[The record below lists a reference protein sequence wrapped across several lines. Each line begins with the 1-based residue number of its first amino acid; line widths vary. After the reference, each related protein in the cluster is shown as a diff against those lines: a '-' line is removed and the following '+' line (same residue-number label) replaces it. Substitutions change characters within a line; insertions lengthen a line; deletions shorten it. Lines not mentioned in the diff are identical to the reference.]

1 MEQLNNLD
9 VVFLVI
15 VGVSALVAIARGV
28 TKELLSITGWI
39 LAAVSVYYLLPVV
52 DPIMKKYIAS
62 EVLSSL
68 VSGMVILIMFCIF
81 WVLAAD
87 KISTQI
93 RFSKLS
99 SLDRILGF
107 IFGIFR
113 GVIIVIL
120 LQIMIS
126 SLIPEESQK
135 GVFAE
140 SRYFKLA
147 GDASGPIKSLIPEK
161 WFDDLKAKGE
171 SLGFGAAKT
180 DEAEADKAKDDAA
193 KEDAAKDENSSESK
207 VNAAD
212 VAGDVLKKSGEELF
226 NKLVQPKV
234 EGEAKAEDEG
244 YKKDETSDLDKL
256 MDELEDKVVTTDEN
270 SAPVKNDTPKEYSS
284 IIKDKPLLFFFAYR
298 GLSI

>member
-39 LAAVSVYYLLPVV
+39 LAAVSMYYLLPVV
-52 DPIMKKYIAS
+52 DPIMQKYIAS
-62 EVLSSL
+62 EVLSNL
-68 VSGMVILIMFCIF
+68 VSGMVILILFCIF
-81 WVLAAD
+81 WVLAVD

-147 GDASGPIKSLIPEK
+147 GDAAGPIKSLIPEK
-161 WFDDLKAKGE
+161 WFEDLKAKGE
-171 SLGFGAAKT
+171 GLGLG
-180 DEAEADKAKDDAA
+180 ADKTEEKSEDDKSKDKNTEAQSKAVDIDA
-193 KEDAAKDENSSESK
+193 
-207 VNAAD
+207 
-212 VAGDVLKKSGEELF
+212 AGDVLKKSGEELF

-234 EGEAKAEDEG
+234 EGEAKAQDEG

-256 MDELEDKVVTTDEN
+256 MDELEDKVVTTDDN
-270 SAPVKNDTPKEYSS
+270 TASAKEKAPKE
-284 IIKDKPLLFFFAYR
+284 IKKIDENL
-298 GLSI
+298 

>member
-28 TKELLSITGWI
+28 TKELLSIIGWV
-39 LAAVSVYYLLPVV
+39 LAGVSVYYLLPVV

-62 EVLSSL
+62 EVLSGL

-99 SLDRILGF
+99 ALDRILGF

-113 GVIIVIL
+113 GVVIVIL

-147 GDASGPIKSLIPEK
+147 GDAAGPIKGLIPEK

-171 SLGFGAAKT
+171 TLGVVAAKT
-180 DEAEADKAKDDAA
+180 DEKVDEEKAKDEEPSSAEKLNKATDAA
-193 KEDAAKDENSSESK
+193 S
-207 VNAAD
+207 
-212 VAGDVLKKSGEELF
+212 DVLKKSGEELF

-234 EGEAKAEDEG
+234 EGEAEAKEDG

-256 MDELEDKVVTTDEN
+256 MDELEDKVVTTDE
-270 SAPVKNDTPKEYSS
+270 SSSPVKEEKPQE
-284 IIKDKPLLFFFAYR
+284 IKKIDENL
-298 GLSI
+298 

>member
-28 TKELLSITGWI
+28 TKELLSIIGWV
-39 LAAVSVYYLLPVV
+39 LAGVSVYYLLPVV

-62 EVLSSL
+62 EVLSGL

-99 SLDRILGF
+99 ALDRILGF

-113 GVIIVIL
+113 GVVIVIL

-147 GDASGPIKSLIPEK
+147 GDAAGPIKGLIPEK

-171 SLGFGAAKT
+171 NLGLGAAKT
-180 DEAEADKAKDDAA
+180 DEKVDEEKAKDEEPSSAEKLNKATDAA
-193 KEDAAKDENSSESK
+193 S
-207 VNAAD
+207 
-212 VAGDVLKKSGEELF
+212 DVLKKSGEELF

-234 EGEAKAEDEG
+234 EGEAEAKEDG

-256 MDELEDKVVTTDEN
+256 MDELEDKVVTTDE
-270 SAPVKNDTPKEYSS
+270 SSSPVKEGKPQE
-284 IIKDKPLLFFFAYR
+284 IKKIDENL
-298 GLSI
+298 

>member
-52 DPIMKKYIAS
+52 DPIMQKYIAS
-62 EVLSSL
+62 EVLSNL
-68 VSGMVILIMFCIF
+68 VSGMVILILFCIF
-81 WVLAAD
+81 WVLAVD

-135 GVFAE
+135 GIFAE

-147 GDASGPIKSLIPEK
+147 GDAAGPIKSLIPEK
-161 WFDDLKAKGE
+161 WFEDLKAKGE
-171 SLGFGAAKT
+171 GLGLR
-180 DEAEADKAKDDAA
+180 ADKTEEKSEDDKSKDKNTEAQSKAVDIDA
-193 KEDAAKDENSSESK
+193 
-207 VNAAD
+207 
-212 VAGDVLKKSGEELF
+212 AGDVLKKSGEELF

-234 EGEAKAEDEG
+234 EGEAKAQDEG

-256 MDELEDKVVTTDEN
+256 MDELEDKVVTTDDN
-270 SAPVKNDTPKEYSS
+270 TASAKEKAPKE
-284 IIKDKPLLFFFAYR
+284 IKKIDENL
-298 GLSI
+298 

>member
-52 DPIMKKYIAS
+52 DPIMQKYIAS
-62 EVLSSL
+62 KVLSNL
-68 VSGMVILIMFCIF
+68 VSGMVILILFCIF
-81 WVLAAD
+81 WVLAVD

-113 GVIIVIL
+113 GVIIVI
-120 LQIMIS
+120 S

-147 GDASGPIKSLIPEK
+147 GDAAGPIKSLIPEK
-161 WFDDLKAKGE
+161 WFEDLKAKGE
-171 SLGFGAAKT
+171 GLGLG
-180 DEAEADKAKDDAA
+180 ADKTEEKSEDDKSKDKNTEAQSKAVDIDA
-193 KEDAAKDENSSESK
+193 
-207 VNAAD
+207 
-212 VAGDVLKKSGEELF
+212 AGDVLKKSGEELF

-234 EGEAKAEDEG
+234 EGEAKAQDEG

-256 MDELEDKVVTTDEN
+256 MDELEDKVVTTDDN
-270 SAPVKNDTPKEYSS
+270 TASAKEKAPKE
-284 IIKDKPLLFFFAYR
+284 IKKIDENL
-298 GLSI
+298 

>member
-180 DEAEADKAKDDAA
+180 EEAEADKAKD
-193 KEDAAKDENSSESK
+193 DAAKDENSSESK

-234 EGEAKAEDEG
+234 DGEAKAQDEG

-270 SAPVKNDTPKEYSS
+270 AAPAKDEAPKE
-284 IIKDKPLLFFFAYR
+284 IKKIDENL
-298 GLSI
+298 

>member
-28 TKELLSITGWI
+28 TKELLSIIGWV
-39 LAAVSVYYLLPVV
+39 LAGVSVYYLLPVV

-62 EVLSSL
+62 EVLSGL

-99 SLDRILGF
+99 ALDRILGF

-113 GVIIVIL
+113 GVVIVIL

-147 GDASGPIKSLIPEK
+147 GDAAGPIKGLIPEK

-171 SLGFGAAKT
+171 NLGLGAAKT
-180 DEAEADKAKDDAA
+180 DEKVDEEKAKDEEPSSAEKLNKATDAA
-193 KEDAAKDENSSESK
+193 S
-207 VNAAD
+207 
-212 VAGDVLKKSGEELF
+212 DVLKKSGEELF

-234 EGEAKAEDEG
+234 EGEAEAKEDG

-256 MDELEDKVVTTDEN
+256 MDELEDKVVTTDE
-270 SAPVKNDTPKEYSS
+270 SSSPVKEEKPQE
-284 IIKDKPLLFFFAYR
+284 IKKIDENL
-298 GLSI
+298 

>member
-193 KEDAAKDENSSESK
+193 KDDAAKDENSSESK

-270 SAPVKNDTPKEYSS
+270 SAPVKNDTPKE
-284 IIKDKPLLFFFAYR
+284 IKKIDEKL
-298 GLSI
+298 

>member
-15 VGVSALVAIARGV
+15 VGVSALVALARGV
-28 TKELLSITGWI
+28 TKELLSITGWL
-39 LAAVSVYYLLPVV
+39 LAGVSVYYLLPVV

-62 EVLSSL
+62 EVLASL

-120 LQIMIS
+120 LQIMIAA
-126 SLIPEESQK
+126 LIPEESQK

-147 GDASGPIKSLIPEK
+147 GDAAEPIKGLIPEK
-161 WFDDLKAKGE
+161 WFEDLKAKSE
-171 SLGFGAAKT
+171 SLGLSPAKSEEKV
-180 DEAEADKAKDDAA
+180 DDKEKSENEASE
-193 KEDAAKDENSSESK
+193 ENTS
-207 VNAAD
+207 D
-212 VAGDVLKKSGEELF
+212 ILKKSGEELF

-234 EGEAKAEDEG
+234 ENENDEAKENG

-256 MDELEDKVVTTDEN
+256 MDVLEDKVVTTDES
-270 SAPVKNDTPKEYSS
+270 SAPAKDEAVKE
-284 IIKDKPLLFFFAYR
+284 IKKIDENL
-298 GLSI
+298 

>member
-52 DPIMKKYIAS
+52 DPIMQKYIAS

-99 SLDRILGF
+99 ALDRILGF

-140 SRYFKLA
+140 SKYFKLA
-147 GDASGPIKSLIPEK
+147 GDAAGPIKSLIPEK
-161 WFDDLKAKGE
+161 WFEDLKAKGE
-171 SLGFGAAKT
+171 SFGLGDSKAAEKSEESKT
-180 DEAEADKAKDDAA
+180 DDGAKGTEEKTTD
-193 KEDAAKDENSSESK
+193 NT
-207 VNAAD
+207 
-212 VAGDVLKKSGEELF
+212 AGISGEVLKKSGEELF

-234 EGEAKAEDEG
+234 DSENKAQDDG

-256 MDELEDKVVTTDEN
+256 MDELEDKVVTTDQS
-270 SAPVKNDTPKEYSS
+270 SAPAKDKAPKE
-284 IIKDKPLLFFFAYR
+284 IKKIDENL
-298 GLSI
+298 

>member
-1 MEQLNNLD
+1 MWF
-9 VVFLVI
+9 FLVI

-28 TKELLSITGWI
+28 TKELLSIIGWV
-39 LAAVSVYYLLPVV
+39 LAGVSVYYLLPVV

-62 EVLSSL
+62 EVLSGL

-113 GVIIVIL
+113 GVVIVVL

-147 GDASGPIKSLIPEK
+147 GDAAGPIKGLIPEK

-171 SLGFGAAKT
+171 TLGLVAAKT
-180 DEAEADKAKDDAA
+180 DEKVDEEKAKDEEPSSAEKLNKAADAA
-193 KEDAAKDENSSESK
+193 S
-207 VNAAD
+207 
-212 VAGDVLKKSGEELF
+212 DVLKKSGEELF

-234 EGEAKAEDEG
+234 EGEAEAKEDG

-256 MDELEDKVVTTDEN
+256 MDELEDKVVTTDE
-270 SAPVKNDTPKEYSS
+270 SSVHVKEEKPQE
-284 IIKDKPLLFFFAYR
+284 IKKIDENL
-298 GLSI
+298 

>member
-28 TKELLSITGWI
+28 TKELLSIIGWV
-39 LAAVSVYYLLPVV
+39 LAGVSVYYLLPVV

-62 EVLSSL
+62 EVLSGL

-87 KISTQI
+87 KISMQI

-99 SLDRILGF
+99 ALDRILGF

-113 GVIIVIL
+113 GVVIVIL

-147 GDASGPIKSLIPEK
+147 GDAAGPIKGLIPEK

-171 SLGFGAAKT
+171 TLGVVAAKT
-180 DEAEADKAKDDAA
+180 DEKVDEEKAKDEEPSSAEKLNKATDAA
-193 KEDAAKDENSSESK
+193 S
-207 VNAAD
+207 
-212 VAGDVLKKSGEELF
+212 DVLKKSGEELF

-234 EGEAKAEDEG
+234 EGEAEAKEDG

-256 MDELEDKVVTTDEN
+256 MDELEDKVVTTDE
-270 SAPVKNDTPKEYSS
+270 SSTPVKEEKRQE
-284 IIKDKPLLFFFAYR
+284 IKKIDENL
-298 GLSI
+298 

>member
-28 TKELLSITGWI
+28 TKELLSIIGWV
-39 LAAVSVYYLLPVV
+39 LAGVSVYYLLPVV

-62 EVLSSL
+62 EVLSGL

-99 SLDRILGF
+99 ALDRILGF

-113 GVIIVIL
+113 GVVIVIL

-147 GDASGPIKSLIPEK
+147 GDAAGPIKGLIPEK

-171 SLGFGAAKT
+171 SLGLGAAKT
-180 DEAEADKAKDDAA
+180 EEKSEEEKTDGETSAEKINK
-193 KEDAAKDENSSESK
+193 
-207 VNAAD
+207 AAD
-212 VAGDVLKKSGEELF
+212 AAGDVLKKSGEELF

-234 EGEAKAEDEG
+234 EGETETKADG

-256 MDELEDKVVTTDEN
+256 MDELEDKVVTTDK
-270 SAPVKNDTPKEYSS
+270 SAAPVKEEGTKEE
-284 IIKDKPLLFFFAYR
+284 IKKIDENL
-298 GLSI
+298 

>member
-28 TKELLSITGWI
+28 TKELLSIIGWV
-39 LAAVSVYYLLPVV
+39 LAGVSVYYLLPVV

-62 EVLSSL
+62 EVLSGL

-99 SLDRILGF
+99 ALDRILGF

-113 GVIIVIL
+113 GVVIVIL

-147 GDASGPIKSLIPEK
+147 GDAAGPIKGLIPEK

-171 SLGFGAAKT
+171 TLGVVAAKT
-180 DEAEADKAKDDAA
+180 DEKVDEEKAKDEEPSSAEKLNKATDAA
-193 KEDAAKDENSSESK
+193 S
-207 VNAAD
+207 
-212 VAGDVLKKSGEELF
+212 DVLKKSGEELF

-234 EGEAKAEDEG
+234 EGEAEAKEDG

-256 MDELEDKVVTTDEN
+256 MDELEDKVVTTDE
-270 SAPVKNDTPKEYSS
+270 SSTPVKEEKKQE
-284 IIKDKPLLFFFAYR
+284 IKKIDENL
-298 GLSI
+298 

>member
-28 TKELLSITGWI
+28 TKELLSIIGWV
-39 LAAVSVYYLLPVV
+39 LAGVSVYYLLPVV

-62 EVLSSL
+62 EVLSGL

-99 SLDRILGF
+99 ALDRILGF

-113 GVIIVIL
+113 GVVIVIL

-147 GDASGPIKSLIPEK
+147 GDAAGPIKGLIPEK

-171 SLGFGAAKT
+171 NLGLGAAKT
-180 DEAEADKAKDDAA
+180 DEKVDEEKAKDEEPSSAEKLNKATDAA
-193 KEDAAKDENSSESK
+193 S
-207 VNAAD
+207 
-212 VAGDVLKKSGEELF
+212 DVLKKSGEELF

-234 EGEAKAEDEG
+234 EGEAEAKEDG

-256 MDELEDKVVTTDEN
+256 MDELEDKVVTTDE
-270 SAPVKNDTPKEYSS
+270 SASPVKEKKPQE
-284 IIKDKPLLFFFAYR
+284 IKKIDENL
-298 GLSI
+298 

>member
-28 TKELLSITGWI
+28 TKELLSIIGWV
-39 LAAVSVYYLLPVV
+39 LAGVSVYYLLPVV

-62 EVLSSL
+62 EVLSGL

-99 SLDRILGF
+99 ALDRILGF

-113 GVIIVIL
+113 GVVIVIL

-147 GDASGPIKSLIPEK
+147 GDAAGPIKGLIPEK
-161 WFDDLKAKGE
+161 WFEDLKAKGE
-171 SLGFGAAKT
+171 TFGVVAAKT
-180 DEAEADKAKDDAA
+180 DEKVDEEKAKDEEPSSAEKLNKATDAA
-193 KEDAAKDENSSESK
+193 S
-207 VNAAD
+207 
-212 VAGDVLKKSGEELF
+212 DVLKKSGEELF

-234 EGEAKAEDEG
+234 EGEAEAKEDG

-256 MDELEDKVVTTDEN
+256 MDELEDKVVTTDE
-270 SAPVKNDTPKEYSS
+270 SSSPVKEKKPQE
-284 IIKDKPLLFFFAYR
+284 IKKIDENL
-298 GLSI
+298 

>member
-28 TKELLSITGWI
+28 TKELLSIIGWV
-39 LAAVSVYYLLPVV
+39 LAGVSVYYLLPVV

-62 EVLSSL
+62 EVLSGL

-99 SLDRILGF
+99 ALDRILGF

-113 GVIIVIL
+113 GVVIVIL

-147 GDASGPIKSLIPEK
+147 GDAAGPIKGLIPEK

-171 SLGFGAAKT
+171 TLGVVAAKT
-180 DEAEADKAKDDAA
+180 DEKVDEEKAKDEEPSSAEKLNKATDAA
-193 KEDAAKDENSSESK
+193 S
-207 VNAAD
+207 
-212 VAGDVLKKSGEELF
+212 DVLKKSGEELF
-226 NKLVQPKV
+226 NKLVQPNV
-234 EGEAKAEDEG
+234 EGEAEAKENG

-256 MDELEDKVVTTDEN
+256 MDELEDKVVTTDE
-270 SAPVKNDTPKEYSS
+270 SSSTVKEGKPQE
-284 IIKDKPLLFFFAYR
+284 IKKIDENL
-298 GLSI
+298 

>member
-52 DPIMKKYIAS
+52 DPIMQKYIAS
-62 EVLSSL
+62 EVLSNL
-68 VSGMVILIMFCIF
+68 VSGMIILILFCIF
-81 WVLAAD
+81 WVLAVD

-147 GDASGPIKSLIPEK
+147 GDAAGPIKSLIPEK
-161 WFDDLKAKGE
+161 WFEDLKAKGE
-171 SLGFGAAKT
+171 GLGLG
-180 DEAEADKAKDDAA
+180 ADKTEEKSEDDKSKDKNTEAQSKAVDIDA
-193 KEDAAKDENSSESK
+193 
-207 VNAAD
+207 
-212 VAGDVLKKSGEELF
+212 AGDVLKKSGEELF

-234 EGEAKAEDEG
+234 EGEAKAQDEG

-256 MDELEDKVVTTDEN
+256 MDELEDKVVTTDDN
-270 SAPVKNDTPKEYSS
+270 TASAKEKAPKE
-284 IIKDKPLLFFFAYR
+284 IKKIDENL
-298 GLSI
+298 

>member
-180 DEAEADKAKDDAA
+180 DETEADKAKD
-193 KEDAAKDENSSESK
+193 DAAKDENSSESK

-212 VAGDVLKKSGEELF
+212 VAGDVLKKSG
-226 NKLVQPKV
+226 
-234 EGEAKAEDEG
+234 
-244 YKKDETSDLDKL
+244 DKL
-256 MDELEDKVVTTDEN
+256 MDELEDKVVTTDE
-270 SAPVKNDTPKEYSS
+270 SAAPAKDEGVKE
-284 IIKDKPLLFFFAYR
+284 IKKIDENL
-298 GLSI
+298 

>member
-52 DPIMKKYIAS
+52 DPIMQKYIAS

-99 SLDRILGF
+99 ALDRILGF

-113 GVIIVIL
+113 GMIIVIL

-140 SRYFKLA
+140 SKYFKLA
-147 GDASGPIKSLIPEK
+147 GDAAGPIKSLIPEK
-161 WFDDLKAKGE
+161 WFEDLKAKGE
-171 SLGFGAAKT
+171 SFGLGDSKATEKSEESKT
-180 DEAEADKAKDDAA
+180 DDEAKDTEEKATD
-193 KEDAAKDENSSESK
+193 NT
-207 VNAAD
+207 
-212 VAGDVLKKSGEELF
+212 AGISGEVLKKSGEELF

-234 EGEAKAEDEG
+234 DSENKAQDDG

-256 MDELEDKVVTTDEN
+256 MDELEDKVVTTDE
-270 SAPVKNDTPKEYSS
+270 SAATTKEKAPKGE
-284 IIKDKPLLFFFAYR
+284 IKKLDENL
-298 GLSI
+298 

>member
-28 TKELLSITGWI
+28 TKELLSIIGWV
-39 LAAVSVYYLLPVV
+39 LAGVSVYYLLPVV

-62 EVLSSL
+62 EVLSGL

-99 SLDRILGF
+99 ALDRILGF

-113 GVIIVIL
+113 GVVIVIL

-147 GDASGPIKSLIPEK
+147 GDAAGPIKGLIPEK

-171 SLGFGAAKT
+171 TLGVVAAKT
-180 DEAEADKAKDDAA
+180 DEKVDEEKANDEEPSSAEKLNKATDAA
-193 KEDAAKDENSSESK
+193 S
-207 VNAAD
+207 
-212 VAGDVLKKSGEELF
+212 DVLKKSGEELF

-234 EGEAKAEDEG
+234 EGEAEAKEDG

-256 MDELEDKVVTTDEN
+256 MDELEDKVVTTDE
-270 SAPVKNDTPKEYSS
+270 SSTPVKEKKPRE
-284 IIKDKPLLFFFAYR
+284 IKKIDENL
-298 GLSI
+298 

>member
-28 TKELLSITGWI
+28 TKELLSIIGWV
-39 LAAVSVYYLLPVV
+39 LAGVSVYYLLPVV

-62 EVLSSL
+62 EVLSGL

-99 SLDRILGF
+99 ALDRILGF

-113 GVIIVIL
+113 GVVIVIL

-147 GDASGPIKSLIPEK
+147 GDAAGPIKGLIPEK

-171 SLGFGAAKT
+171 TLGVVAAKT
-180 DEAEADKAKDDAA
+180 DEKVDEEKAKDEEPSSAEKLNKATDAA
-193 KEDAAKDENSSESK
+193 S
-207 VNAAD
+207 
-212 VAGDVLKKSGEELF
+212 DVLKKSGKELF

-234 EGEAKAEDEG
+234 EGEAEAKEEG

-256 MDELEDKVVTTDEN
+256 MDELEDKVVTTDE
-270 SAPVKNDTPKEYSS
+270 SSTPVKEGKPQE
-284 IIKDKPLLFFFAYR
+284 IKKIDENL
-298 GLSI
+298 

>member
-52 DPIMKKYIAS
+52 DPIMQKYIAS
-62 EVLSSL
+62 EVLSNL
-68 VSGMVILIMFCIF
+68 VSGMVILILFCIF
-81 WVLAAD
+81 WVLAVD

-147 GDASGPIKSLIPEK
+147 GDAAGPIKSLIPEK
-161 WFDDLKAKGE
+161 WFEDLKAKGE
-171 SLGFGAAKT
+171 GLGLG
-180 DEAEADKAKDDAA
+180 ADKTEEKSEDDKSKDKNTEAQSKAVDIDA
-193 KEDAAKDENSSESK
+193 
-207 VNAAD
+207 
-212 VAGDVLKKSGEELF
+212 AGDVLKKSGEELF

-234 EGEAKAEDEG
+234 EGDAKAQDEG

-256 MDELEDKVVTTDEN
+256 MDELEDKVVTTDDN
-270 SAPVKNDTPKEYSS
+270 TASAKEKAPKE
-284 IIKDKPLLFFFAYR
+284 IKKIDENL
-298 GLSI
+298 

>member
-28 TKELLSITGWI
+28 TKELLSIIGWV
-39 LAAVSVYYLLPVV
+39 LAGVSVYYLLPVV

-62 EVLSSL
+62 EVLSGL

-99 SLDRILGF
+99 ALDRILGF

-113 GVIIVIL
+113 GVVIVIL

-147 GDASGPIKSLIPEK
+147 GDAAGPIKGLIPEK

-171 SLGFGAAKT
+171 TLGVVAAKT
-180 DEAEADKAKDDAA
+180 DEKVDEEKAKDEEPSSTEKLNKATDAA
-193 KEDAAKDENSSESK
+193 S
-207 VNAAD
+207 
-212 VAGDVLKKSGEELF
+212 DVLKKSGEELF

-234 EGEAKAEDEG
+234 EGEAEAKEEG

-256 MDELEDKVVTTDEN
+256 MDELEDKVVTTDE
-270 SAPVKNDTPKEYSS
+270 SSTPVKEEKRQE
-284 IIKDKPLLFFFAYR
+284 IKKIDENL
-298 GLSI
+298 

>member
-28 TKELLSITGWI
+28 TKELLSIIGWV
-39 LAAVSVYYLLPVV
+39 LAGVSVYYLLPVV

-62 EVLSSL
+62 EVLSGL

-113 GVIIVIL
+113 GVVIVIL

-147 GDASGPIKSLIPEK
+147 GDAAGPIKGLIPEK

-171 SLGFGAAKT
+171 TLGLVAAKT
-180 DEAEADKAKDDAA
+180 DEKVDEEKAKDEEPSSAEKLNKAADAA
-193 KEDAAKDENSSESK
+193 S
-207 VNAAD
+207 
-212 VAGDVLKKSGEELF
+212 DVLKKSGEELF

-234 EGEAKAEDEG
+234 EGEAEAKEDG

-256 MDELEDKVVTTDEN
+256 MDELEDKVVTTDE
-270 SAPVKNDTPKEYSS
+270 SSVHVKEEKPQE
-284 IIKDKPLLFFFAYR
+284 IKKIDENL
-298 GLSI
+298 

>member
-28 TKELLSITGWI
+28 TKELLSIIGWV
-39 LAAVSVYYLLPVV
+39 LAGVSVYYLLPVV

-62 EVLSSL
+62 EVLSGL

-113 GVIIVIL
+113 GVVIVIL

-147 GDASGPIKSLIPEK
+147 GDAAGPIKGLIPEK

-171 SLGFGAAKT
+171 TLGLVAAKT
-180 DEAEADKAKDDAA
+180 DEKVDEKKAKDEEPSSAEKLNKAADAA
-193 KEDAAKDENSSESK
+193 S
-207 VNAAD
+207 
-212 VAGDVLKKSGEELF
+212 DVLKKSGEELF

-234 EGEAKAEDEG
+234 EGETEAKEDG

-256 MDELEDKVVTTDEN
+256 MDELEDKVVTTDE
-270 SAPVKNDTPKEYSS
+270 SSVHVKEEKPQE
-284 IIKDKPLLFFFAYR
+284 IKKIDENL
-298 GLSI
+298 

>member
-52 DPIMKKYIAS
+52 DPIMQKYIAS
-62 EVLSSL
+62 KVLSNL
-68 VSGMVILIMFCIF
+68 VSGMVILILFCIF
-81 WVLAAD
+81 WVLAVD

-113 GVIIVIL
+113 GVIIIIL

-147 GDASGPIKSLIPEK
+147 GDAAGPIKSLIPEK
-161 WFDDLKAKGE
+161 WFEDLKAKGE
-171 SLGFGAAKT
+171 GLGLG
-180 DEAEADKAKDDAA
+180 ADKTEEKSEDDKSKDKNTEAQSKAVDIDA
-193 KEDAAKDENSSESK
+193 
-207 VNAAD
+207 
-212 VAGDVLKKSGEELF
+212 AGDVLKKSGEELF

-234 EGEAKAEDEG
+234 EGEAKAQDEG

-256 MDELEDKVVTTDEN
+256 MDELEDKVVTTDDN
-270 SAPVKNDTPKEYSS
+270 TASAKEKAPKE
-284 IIKDKPLLFFFAYR
+284 IKKIDENL
-298 GLSI
+298 

>member
-52 DPIMKKYIAS
+52 DPIMQKYIAS
-62 EVLSSL
+62 KVLSNL
-68 VSGMVILIMFCIF
+68 VSGMVILILFCIF
-81 WVLAAD
+81 WVLAVD

-147 GDASGPIKSLIPEK
+147 GDAAGPIKSLIPEK
-161 WFDDLKAKGE
+161 WFEDLKAKGE
-171 SLGFGAAKT
+171 GLGLG
-180 DEAEADKAKDDAA
+180 ADKTEEKSEDDKSKDKNTETQSKAVDIDA
-193 KEDAAKDENSSESK
+193 
-207 VNAAD
+207 
-212 VAGDVLKKSGEELF
+212 AGDVLKKSGEELF

-234 EGEAKAEDEG
+234 EGEAKAQDEG

-256 MDELEDKVVTTDEN
+256 MDELEDKVVTTDDN
-270 SAPVKNDTPKEYSS
+270 TASAKEKAPKE
-284 IIKDKPLLFFFAYR
+284 IKKIDENL
-298 GLSI
+298 

>member
-28 TKELLSITGWI
+28 TKELLSIIGWV
-39 LAAVSVYYLLPVV
+39 LAGVSVYYLLPVV

-62 EVLSSL
+62 EVLSGL

-99 SLDRILGF
+99 ALDRILGF

-113 GVIIVIL
+113 GVVIVIL

-147 GDASGPIKSLIPEK
+147 GDAAGPIKGLIPEK

-171 SLGFGAAKT
+171 NLGLGAAKT
-180 DEAEADKAKDDAA
+180 DEKVDEEKAKDEEPSSAEKLNKATDAA
-193 KEDAAKDENSSESK
+193 S
-207 VNAAD
+207 
-212 VAGDVLKKSGEELF
+212 DVLKKSGEELF

-234 EGEAKAEDEG
+234 EGEAEAKEDG

-256 MDELEDKVVTTDEN
+256 MDELEDKVVTTDES
-270 SAPVKNDTPKEYSS
+270 SAPVKEEKPQE
-284 IIKDKPLLFFFAYR
+284 IKKIDENL
-298 GLSI
+298 

>member
-68 VSGMVILIMFCIF
+68 VSGMIILIMFCIF

-234 EGEAKAEDEG
+234 EGEAKAENEG

-256 MDELEDKVVTTDEN
+256 MDELEDKVVTTDE
-270 SAPVKNDTPKEYSS
+270 SAAPAKDEGVKE
-284 IIKDKPLLFFFAYR
+284 IKKIDENL
-298 GLSI
+298 

>member
-28 TKELLSITGWI
+28 TKELLSIIGWV
-39 LAAVSVYYLLPVV
+39 LAGVSVYYLLPVV

-62 EVLSSL
+62 EVLSGL

-99 SLDRILGF
+99 ALDRILGF

-113 GVIIVIL
+113 GVVIVIL

-135 GVFAE
+135 GVFSE

-147 GDASGPIKSLIPEK
+147 GDAAGPIKGLIPEK

-171 SLGFGAAKT
+171 TLGVVAAKT
-180 DEAEADKAKDDAA
+180 DEKVDEEKAKDEEPSSAEKLNKATDAA
-193 KEDAAKDENSSESK
+193 S
-207 VNAAD
+207 
-212 VAGDVLKKSGEELF
+212 DVLKKSGEELF

-234 EGEAKAEDEG
+234 EGEAEAKEEG

-256 MDELEDKVVTTDEN
+256 MDELEDKVVTTDE
-270 SAPVKNDTPKEYSS
+270 SSTPVKEEKRQE
-284 IIKDKPLLFFFAYR
+284 IKKIDENL
-298 GLSI
+298 

>member
-28 TKELLSITGWI
+28 TKELLSIIGWV
-39 LAAVSVYYLLPVV
+39 LAGVSVYYLLPVV

-62 EVLSSL
+62 EVLSGL

-99 SLDRILGF
+99 ALDRILGF

-113 GVIIVIL
+113 GVVIVIL

-147 GDASGPIKSLIPEK
+147 GDAAGPIKGLIPEK

-171 SLGFGAAKT
+171 TFGVVAAKT
-180 DEAEADKAKDDAA
+180 DEKVDEKKAKDEEPSSAEKLNKATDAA
-193 KEDAAKDENSSESK
+193 S
-207 VNAAD
+207 
-212 VAGDVLKKSGEELF
+212 DVLKKSGEELF

-234 EGEAKAEDEG
+234 EGEAEAK
-244 YKKDETSDLDKL
+244 
-256 MDELEDKVVTTDEN
+256 
-270 SAPVKNDTPKEYSS
+270 
-284 IIKDKPLLFFFAYR
+284 
-298 GLSI
+298 

>member
-28 TKELLSITGWI
+28 TKELLSIIGWV
-39 LAAVSVYYLLPVV
+39 LAGVSVYYLLPVV

-62 EVLSSL
+62 EVLSGL

-99 SLDRILGF
+99 ALDRILGF

-113 GVIIVIL
+113 GVVIVIL

-147 GDASGPIKSLIPEK
+147 GDAAGPIKGLIPEK

-171 SLGFGAAKT
+171 TLGVVAAKT
-180 DEAEADKAKDDAA
+180 DEKVDEEKAKDEEPSSAEKLNKATDAA
-193 KEDAAKDENSSESK
+193 S
-207 VNAAD
+207 
-212 VAGDVLKKSGEELF
+212 DVLKKNGEELF

-234 EGEAKAEDEG
+234 EGEAEAKENG

-256 MDELEDKVVTTDEN
+256 MDELEDKVVTTDE
-270 SAPVKNDTPKEYSS
+270 SSSPVKEGKPQE
-284 IIKDKPLLFFFAYR
+284 IKKIDENL
-298 GLSI
+298 

>member
-52 DPIMKKYIAS
+52 DPIMQKYIAS
-62 EVLSSL
+62 EVLSNL

-147 GDASGPIKSLIPEK
+147 GDAAGPIKGLIPEK

-171 SLGFGAAKT
+171 SLGLGAAKI
-180 DEAEADKAKDDAA
+180 EEKSEGDKAQNTEEKAVD
-193 KEDAAKDENSSESK
+193 NT
-207 VNAAD
+207 
-212 VAGDVLKKSGEELF
+212 AGINGEVLKKSGEELF

-234 EGEAKAEDEG
+234 DGETKTQDEG
-244 YKKDETSDLDKL
+244 YEKEETSDLDKL

-270 SAPVKNDTPKEYSS
+270 AVQAKDSAPKEIKS
-284 IIKDKPLLFFFAYR
+284 IDENL
-298 GLSI
+298 

>member
-28 TKELLSITGWI
+28 TKELLSIIGWV
-39 LAAVSVYYLLPVV
+39 LAGVSVYYLLPVV

-62 EVLSSL
+62 EVLSGL

-99 SLDRILGF
+99 ALDRILGF

-113 GVIIVIL
+113 GVVIVVL

-147 GDASGPIKSLIPEK
+147 GDAAGPIKGLIPEK

-171 SLGFGAAKT
+171 TLGLVAAKT
-180 DEAEADKAKDDAA
+180 DEKVDEEKAKDEEPSSAEKLNKAADAA
-193 KEDAAKDENSSESK
+193 S
-207 VNAAD
+207 
-212 VAGDVLKKSGEELF
+212 DVLKKNGEELF

-234 EGEAKAEDEG
+234 EGETEAKEDG

-256 MDELEDKVVTTDEN
+256 MDELEDKVVTTDE
-270 SAPVKNDTPKEYSS
+270 SSVHVKEEKPQE
-284 IIKDKPLLFFFAYR
+284 IKKIYENL
-298 GLSI
+298 

>member
-193 KEDAAKDENSSESK
+193 KDENSSESK

-234 EGEAKAEDEG
+234 EGEAKAENEG

-256 MDELEDKVVTTDEN
+256 MDELEDKVVTTDE
-270 SAPVKNDTPKEYSS
+270 SAAPAKDEGVKE
-284 IIKDKPLLFFFAYR
+284 IKKIDENL
-298 GLSI
+298 

>member
-28 TKELLSITGWI
+28 TKELLSIIGWV
-39 LAAVSVYYLLPVV
+39 LAGVSVYYLLPVV

-62 EVLSSL
+62 EVLSGL

-99 SLDRILGF
+99 ALDRILGF

-113 GVIIVIL
+113 GVVIVIL

-147 GDASGPIKSLIPEK
+147 GDAAGPIKGLIPEK

-171 SLGFGAAKT
+171 TLGVVAAKT
-180 DEAEADKAKDDAA
+180 DEKVDEEKAKDEEPSSAEKLNKATDAA
-193 KEDAAKDENSSESK
+193 S
-207 VNAAD
+207 
-212 VAGDVLKKSGEELF
+212 DVLKKSGEELF

-234 EGEAKAEDEG
+234 EGEAEAKEDG

-256 MDELEDKVVTTDEN
+256 MDELEDKVVTTDE
-270 SAPVKNDTPKEYSS
+270 SSSPVKEGKPQE
-284 IIKDKPLLFFFAYR
+284 IKKIDENL
-298 GLSI
+298 

>member
-193 KEDAAKDENSSESK
+193 KDENSSESK

-212 VAGDVLKKSGEELF
+212 VAGDVLKNSGEELF

-234 EGEAKAEDEG
+234 EGEAKAENEG

-256 MDELEDKVVTTDEN
+256 MDELEDKVVTTDE
-270 SAPVKNDTPKEYSS
+270 SAAPAKEEAPKE
-284 IIKDKPLLFFFAYR
+284 IKKIDENL
-298 GLSI
+298 